1 MAVPFAVSD
10 ELARAGGDHDPTE
23 VLAAYWAEGERRLYP
38 LATVDSDAYME
49 AVKLVRAVADELAGA
64 ATLDELAERWERR
77 SELVAEAARASGASL
92 GAAVGE
98 ADAAGAGFALR
109 RRELLAERSERRRRE
124 AIAAARRAGRA
135 WAVLHERGDLSAG
148 LADPYQCM
156 ELHLAT
162 GLAVVSTVEPDP
174 STMTPVYVV
183 SVATAG
189 DENGQTADIDPASFE
204 DLETPDPEQFQRNR
218 QAMRRLV
225 ETAEE

>member
-1 MAVPFAVSD
+1 MSD
-10 ELARAGGDHDPTE
+10 EPARAGGDHDPTE

-38 LATVDSDAYME
+38 LATVDADAYME
-49 AVKLVRAVADELAGA
+49 AVKLVRAVADGLADVA
-64 ATLDELAERWERR
+64 DLDGLAERWDRR
-77 SELVAEAARASGASL
+77 SELVAEAARASGARL

-98 ADAAGAGFALR
+98 TEAAGAGFALR

-124 AIAAARRAGRA
+124 AIDAARRAGRA
-135 WAVLHERGDLSAG
+135 WAVLHERGDLAAG

-174 STMTPVYVV
+174 STMTPNYVV

-189 DENGQTADIDPASFE
+189 EDGQTAGLDPASFE

-218 QAMRRLV
+218 QELRQQV
-225 ETAEE
+225 ESALR